1 MLYPTTCFSTFVLD
15 NIRFEKRKENKKEKK
30 HKKSYLQQ
38 KDGASYPSQTH
49 KSLFIL
55 HVLVLFSVFFFYMDL
70 FQVYH
75 ASKNILYRCTN
86 RLYVYTQ
93 RKLKLFPNPMLYPTT
108 VKSCRKKSFIVVH
121 HYDIPKTLFV
131 SNKKLSNGQSG
142 VKHSRQSELNYSRN
156 IFVLITS
163 CQYHNH
169 DKQLMVL
176 QSKLCIRITYSC
188 ATVCFSYK

>member
-30 HKKSYLQQ
+30 AQKKSYLQQ

-55 HVLVLFSVFFFYMDL
+55 HVLVLFSVLFFYMDL

-86 RLYVYTQ
+86 RLCVCIYTQ
-93 RKLKLFPNPMLYPTT
+93 RKLKLFPNPMLYPNNSKMLSEKRVLLLYITMIYQ
-108 VKSCRKKSFIVVH
+108 KPF
-121 HYDIPKTLFV
+121 LFQIK
-131 SNKKLSNGQSG
+131 N
-142 VKHSRQSELNYSRN
+142 
-156 IFVLITS
+156 
-163 CQYHNH
+163 
-169 DKQLMVL
+169 
-176 QSKLCIRITYSC
+176 
-188 ATVCFSYK
+188 